1 VKPFFRKR
9 FPPIQSKDDK
19 GLPQPKQELVPI
31 MENVLH
37 EKPKEPEFNCGMCP
51 HWHKITNVD
60 DGTDIV
66 NKQNIRVGRCKASLP
81 RAVVVNNNLEPF
93 PWITETDACSPGKK
107 EYLQRKMVT
116 YTAGKINPDG
126 TAEAVPVK
134 GQKVYD
140 EF

>member
-19 GLPQPKQELVPI
+19 GVPQPKQELIPI

-37 EKPKEPEFNCGMCP
+37 EKPEEKFSCSICP
-51 HWHKITNVD
+51 HWRVMKNAD
-60 DGTDIV
+60 DGTDIF
-66 NKQNIRVGRCKASLP
+66 NKTGLRIGRCRANLP
-81 RAVVVNNNLEPF
+81 QGFVVNGNLEPF
-93 PWITETDACSPGKK
+93 PWILEDDECSPGKK

-116 YTAGKINPDG
+116 YVTGKTNPDG